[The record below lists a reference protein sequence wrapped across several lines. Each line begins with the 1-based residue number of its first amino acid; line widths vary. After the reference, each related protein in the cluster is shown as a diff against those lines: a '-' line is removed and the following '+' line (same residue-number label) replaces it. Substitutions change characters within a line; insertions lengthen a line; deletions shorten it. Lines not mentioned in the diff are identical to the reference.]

1 LLKHFLDWLATY
13 GLPGVFFIGLFDS
26 MGVPLPAV
34 LDTLLIGIAIE
45 SPERAYT
52 AAALALLGSM
62 AGNIILFRTAH
73 LGGRRFVTAETPEG
87 KRQKFRRWFHRYGLL
102 TIFIPGVTPF
112 APLPLKVFVISAG
125 AMHTSFSRFVAVIF
139 AARVLRYAGV
149 AYLGIRLR
157 QDAAG
162 FLNDNRWNITV
173 ILLLTA
179 LVLAAIVKWYG
190 RRREAV

>member
-1 LLKHFLDWLATY
+1 MKQLFDWLATY
-13 GLPGVFFIGLFDS
+13 GLPGVFFIALIDS
-26 MGVPLPAV
+26 MGVPLPGL

-62 AGNIILFRTAH
+62 AGNIFLFRAAR
-73 LGGRRFVTAETPEG
+73 LGGRRFVNAETPEG
-87 KRQKFRRWFHRYGLL
+87 KRQKFRRWFQRYGLL

-112 APLPLKVFVISAG
+112 APLPLKVFVVSAG
-125 AMHTSFSRFVAVIF
+125 AMHTSFPRFVGTIL
-139 AARVLRYAGV
+139 AARILRYGGV

-157 QDAAG
+157 HDAAG
-162 FLNDNRWNITV
+162 FLNDNRWNITG
-173 ILLLTA
+173 ILLLIA

-190 RRREAV
+190 RKHEAA

>member
-34 LDTLLIGIAIE
+34 LDTLLIGISIE
-45 SPERAYT
+45 SPDRAYL
-52 AAALALLGSM
+52 AATLALLGSM
-62 AGNIILFRTAH
+62 AGNIVLFRAAH
-73 LGGRRFVTAETPEG
+73 LGGRRFVNAETPEG
-87 KRQKFRRWFHRYGLL
+87 KRQKFRRWFQRYGLL

-125 AMHTSFSRFVAVIF
+125 AMHTSFPRFVAVIF

-157 QDAAG
+157 HDAAG
-162 FLNDNRWNITV
+162 FLNDNRWNITM
-173 ILLLTA
+173 ILLLIA
-179 LVLAAIVKWYG
+179 LVLGAIVKWYG

>member
-1 LLKHFLDWLATY
+1 MKQFLDWLVTY

-45 SPERAYT
+45 SPDRAYL
-52 AAALALLGSM
+52 AAGLALLGSLG
-62 AGNIILFRTAH
+62 GNIFLFRAAAF
-73 LGGRRFVTAETPEG
+73 GERRFLNTETPEG
-87 KRQKFRRWFHRYGLL
+87 KRQKFRRWFQRYGLL
-102 TIFIPGVTPF
+102 TIFIPAVTPF

-125 AMHTSFSRFVAVIF
+125 AMRTSFVRFVAVIF

-157 QDAAG
+157 HNAAG
-162 FLNDNRWNITV
+162 FLSDNRWNIT
-173 ILLLTA
+173 IGLLLVA
-179 LVLAAIVKWYG
+179 LVLAAVVKWYD
-190 RRREAV
+190 RRREPVG